1 MERSQVNSHGIR
13 QKNLEKLKNQKTENR
28 QKQTEISTEQ
38 NSRTEKQSDEETGGL
53 RQKIQGTADQKKD
66 GRQKKYLKC

>member
-28 QKQTEISTEQ
+28 QK
-38 NSRTEKQSDEETGGL
+38 
-53 RQKIQGTADQKKD
+53 
-66 GRQKKYLKC
+66 